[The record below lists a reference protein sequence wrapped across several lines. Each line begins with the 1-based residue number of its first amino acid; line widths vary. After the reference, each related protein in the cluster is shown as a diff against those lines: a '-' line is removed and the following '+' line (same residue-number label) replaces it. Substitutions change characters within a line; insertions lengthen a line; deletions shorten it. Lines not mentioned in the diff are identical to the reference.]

1 MASQLPDM
9 FAGAD
14 PADKYLLV
22 DLYRLVEAM
31 SRSDRKITRDVLLG
45 LVHTDAMGDP
55 GALLMERR
63 PQPHEAVYLARY
75 MANHLLTTSAWS
87 TSGRAG
93 IERYIKQV
101 SRSNGFKICNGLYEI
116 FSDLP
121 VPLRS

>member
-1 MASQLPDM
+1 MATKLPDM
-9 FAGAD
+9 FAGAAL
-14 PADKYLLV
+14 ADRYLLM
-22 DLYRLVEAM
+22 DLYKLVEAM
-31 SRSDRKITRDVLLG
+31 NRSDRKITRDVLLG

-75 MANHLLTTSAWS
+75 MANHLLTTSAWARA
-87 TSGRAG
+87 GRAG

-101 SRSNGFKICNGLYEI
+101 SRSIGFKVCNFFYEI